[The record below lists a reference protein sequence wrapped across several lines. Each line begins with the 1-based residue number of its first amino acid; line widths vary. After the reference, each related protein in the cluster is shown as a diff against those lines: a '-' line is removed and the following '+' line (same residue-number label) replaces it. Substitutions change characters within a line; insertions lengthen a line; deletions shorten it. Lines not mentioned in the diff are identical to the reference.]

1 LDYVTHLY
9 LPGALAM
16 WCALAFA
23 LSCLWGYS
31 MVLRG
36 DATALVFARRA
47 YVFYAVAVGL
57 AALLLILLLVLRD
70 FRIDYVFHYS
80 GLDLPMHYQF
90 ASFWA
95 GQQGSFMIWLV
106 WGSLLGL
113 LLQRTAGKSEPAV
126 MGIYLLTLLGLV
138 FILVRQSPFAMRLD
152 APLDGQGLNPLLQ
165 DDWMVIH
172 PPIMFIGFALSAI
185 PFSFAMA
192 SLWTRRFD
200 GWAARAFP
208 WALGGFLVLG
218 TAILMGGY
226 WAYKTLGW
234 GGYWGWDPVENA
246 SFIPFL
252 FGTVLIHGLHLER
265 TRGRYRRANY
275 VLATLMFMSVLYG
288 TFLTRSGVL
297 ADFSVHSFVDLG
309 LSGWLVGILGFFL
322 LLAAFLLATRLRQV
336 PTRPNEDPVLSRG
349 TFMVLATITLL
360 VSALVILAGTS
371 APLLTRVMSNPG
383 QVGPSFYN
391 RVNLPIALLVAW
403 LLALVPYLTWRGEG
417 LAWRRLLWPGVFAAG
432 VTVAAAIW
440 EIRNPLHVLFLFL
453 ATLAF
458 ASNLQKTWEKGRA
471 GGLAGAGGYLAHVG
485 VGIILIG
492 ILASSGYDRSTKVTL
507 VQGVPQKVGDA
518 SLTFIRFI
526 PRHGREKESME
537 VEVARHG
544 ERFRVYPK
552 MFLNS
557 RTRQLMVN
565 PDIRSFALMDFYV
578 SPLEYDPGQPRLELA
593 QGETSSIGQ
602 TKVRFVRFDLQA
614 EGNALV
620 QMAAGQ
626 TVTVGAVLEVTQNGQ
641 TAPVRPLYRLNPADG
656 RVDTPP
662 LRLPGGG
669 AVRIA
674 GINASTGK
682 VLLDLG
688 GVANPAHLALDVTSK
703 PLISMV
709 WGGLYVVL
717 AGGILATI
725 NRLRQVRLL
734 DSLGKLS

>member
-1 LDYVTHLY
+1 MHLY
-9 LPGALAM
+9 LPGALAL

-36 DATALVFARRA
+36 DASGLLFARRA
-47 YVFYAVAVGL
+47 YVFYASSVGL
-57 AALLLILLLVLRD
+57 AAVLLVLLLTQRD
-70 FRIDYVFHYS
+70 FRIDYVYHYS

-90 ASFWA
+90 AAFWA

-126 MGIYLLTLLGLV
+126 MGVYLLTLLGLV

-309 LSGWLVGILGFFL
+309 LAGWLVGILGTFL
-322 LLAAFLLATRLRQV
+322 LLSAYLLATRLRQV
-336 PTRPNEDPVLSRG
+336 PTRANEDPVLSRG

-360 VSALVILAGTS
+360 VATLVILAGTS
-371 APLLTRVMSNPG
+371 APLLTRFMKSPG

-403 LLALVPYLTWRGEG
+403 LLALVPYLSWRGETS
-417 LAWRRLLWPGVFAAG
+417 WRAIARKLLWPGVLALALTAGAALWQ
-432 VTVAAAIW
+432 VH
-440 EIRNPLHVLFLFL
+440 NPLHLLFAFL
-453 ATLAF
+453 AALAL
-458 ASNLQKTWEKGRA
+458 ASNLQKTWEKARA

-485 VGIILIG
+485 VGVILLG
-492 ILASSGYDRSTKVTL
+492 ILASSGYDRSAKVTL
-507 VQGVPQKVGDA
+507 VQGVPQQVGDA
-518 SLTFIRFI
+518 TLTFVRFI
-526 PRHGREKESME
+526 PGRGREKEAME
-537 VEVARHG
+537 VEVARRG
-544 ERFRVYPK
+544 ERFKVYPK
-552 MFLNS
+552 MFLNR

-565 PDIRSFALMDFYV
+565 PDIRNFALMDLYV
-578 SPLEYDPGQPRLELA
+578 SPLEYDPGQPFLELA
-593 QGETSSIGQ
+593 QGETGAIGT

-614 EGNALV
+614 EGNAMV
-620 QMAAGQ
+620 AMAAGR
-626 TVTVGAVLEVTQNGQ
+626 TVTVGAVLEVTQNGK
-641 TAPVRPLYRLNPADG
+641 TAGVRPLYRLNPTDG

-662 LRLPGGG
+662 LPLPDGG
-669 AVRIA
+669 AVRIS
-674 GINASTGK
+674 GINASSGK
-682 VLLDLG
+682 VRLDLG
-688 GVANPAHLALDVTSK
+688 GVANPGHLALDVTTK

-717 AGGILATI
+717 AGGILATV
-725 NRLRQVRLL
+725 NRVRQARQL
-734 DSLGKLS
+734 DALGKLS